1 MFEASDVME
10 LFPSCLWLHKVSD
23 SSKINEGLMRA
34 VEEMRAAGEGNTRSS
49 GKVWMLSLIHI

>member
-34 VEEMRAAGEGNTRSS
+34 VEEMRAAGE
-49 GKVWMLSLIHI
+49 